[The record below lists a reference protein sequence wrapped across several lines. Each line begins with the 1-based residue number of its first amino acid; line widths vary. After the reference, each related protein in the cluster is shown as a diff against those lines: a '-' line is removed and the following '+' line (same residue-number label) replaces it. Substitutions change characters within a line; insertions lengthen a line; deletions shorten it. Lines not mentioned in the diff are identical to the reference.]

1 MFRGS
6 LIYLNGNVS
15 VDFKSRAELILDR
28 LPVVLS
34 TSEQLQA
41 ATALGILALVDCLD
55 CLMLVDVEEVDEE

>member
-1 MFRGS
+1 
-6 LIYLNGNVS
+6 

-41 ATALGILALVDCLD
+41 AVAFGVLALVERLD
-55 CLMLVDVEEVDEE
+55 CLMLVEVEEVDEDE